1 MDFESLF
8 DEVNLG
14 LSDIWSLKNRLDTK
28 RILDY
33 ISKHGVDQGR
43 DTESFIRERFQN
55 MNKEDAEVLEEIL
68 ELSEYVIEHHTDENL
83 SSISIYEHDGHDE
96 MCGLLKDRFG
106 LKKGTITSLLF
117 EQVPLPET
125 NFTLPDWCITEEIQY
140 SKDAVSV
147 PNGNGGLKTYDVD
160 NNLTTKFAD
169 KYPSTFCNW
178 TKKIK
183 NRDRKLNTP
192 ELATV

>member
-8 DEVNLG
+8 DEVDLG
-14 LSDIWSLKNRLDTK
+14 LSDIWSLKNKLDTQ
-28 RILDY
+28 RILNY

-43 DTESFIRERFQN
+43 DTESFIRERFQK

-68 ELSEYVIEHHTDENL
+68 GLSEYVIRHHTDKSV

-96 MCGLLKDRFG
+96 MCSLLKDRFG
-106 LKKGTITSLLF
+106 LEKGTITSLLF

-125 NFTLPDWCITEEIQY
+125 NFTLPSWCITEEIQY

-147 PNGNGGLKTYDVD
+147 PDGNGGLKAYDVD
-160 NNLTTKFAD
+160 NDITTKFAD

-178 TKKIK
+178 TKKIESR
-183 NRDRKLNTP
+183 NRKLNTP
-192 ELATV
+192 ELATA